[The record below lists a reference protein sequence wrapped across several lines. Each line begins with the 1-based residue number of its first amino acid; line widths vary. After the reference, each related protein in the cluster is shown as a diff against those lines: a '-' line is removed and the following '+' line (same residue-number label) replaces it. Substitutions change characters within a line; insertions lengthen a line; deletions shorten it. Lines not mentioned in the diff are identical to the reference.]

1 MNEKMRDEFEA
12 WAAEEAEVRGVGE
25 LIGLLKEDH
34 HDRYAMIWT
43 QTAWVAWQASR
54 AALVIVLP
62 PAPAEPEEPEE
73 AIDDSHMDAFHAANR
88 MRIDCQKA
96 IEAAGLKVTP

>member
-1 MNEKMRDEFEA
+1 MPEEKMREDFEA
-12 WAAEEAEVRGVGE
+12 AIAIESGE
-25 LIGLLKEDH
+25 PITAIFLSRKDGS
-34 HDRYAMIWT
+34 YAT
-43 QTAWVAWQASR
+43 SALRFAWWAWQKSR
-54 AALVIVLP
+54 MDLVIELP

-88 MRIDCQKA
+88 MRSACQKA